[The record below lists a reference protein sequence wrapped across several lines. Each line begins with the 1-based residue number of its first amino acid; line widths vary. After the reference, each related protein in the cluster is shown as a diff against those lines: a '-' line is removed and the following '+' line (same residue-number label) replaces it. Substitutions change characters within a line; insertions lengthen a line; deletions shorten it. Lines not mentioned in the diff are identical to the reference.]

1 MAVYKRNYKRY
12 DGPITDARWRF
23 TILPRYAFRSVFESR
38 LFQSFFTVC
47 FVPSLVALGIVYV
60 RANTGILETAGLA
73 NGQAVAQALAI
84 NSTFF
89 LTLFRVQTFL
99 TFILGM
105 FLGPGLVSPDLVNNA
120 LPLYLSRP
128 FSRYEY
134 VIGKLCVVAA
144 LASLIT
150 WVPGLLIFF
159 VQSNL
164 EAGWM
169 MSHLRIAFAIFAGS
183 WLWILLVALLG
194 LAASA
199 WVKLKPLA
207 AASMFGVFFVAAAFG
222 ELSHEIL
229 GLSRQ
234 WGMLMDITE
243 VMNMIWNWLF
253 DGVTEYRTLPVWTG
267 FVSIG
272 FFYSASIFML
282 WKKIRACEVVR

>member
-1 MAVYKRNYKRY
+1 MAVYKRHYKRY
-12 DGPITDARWRF
+12 EGPATNPRWRF
-23 TILPRYAFRSVFESR
+23 TILPRYSFKSVFESR
-38 LFQSFFTVC
+38 MFLTFFIAC
-47 FVPSLVALGIVYV
+47 FVPSVIALALVYL
-60 RANTGILETAGLA
+60 RANTGVLQSAGIGDASELTK
-73 NGQAVAQALAI
+73 ALAI
-84 NSTFF
+84 DTTFF

-120 LPLYLSRP
+120 LPLYLSHP

-134 VIGKLCVVAA
+134 VLGKLCVVGT

-150 WVPGLLIFF
+150 WVPGLLIFL

-164 EAGWM
+164 EPGWM
-169 MSHLRIAFAIFAGS
+169 ASHLRIAFAIFAGS
-183 WLWILLVALLG
+183 LLWIGLVALLG

-207 AASMFGVFFVAAAFG
+207 AAAMFGVFFVAAAFG
-222 ELSHEIL
+222 ELSHEIM

-253 DGVTEYRTLPVWTG
+253 DGTTVYRTLPVWTG
-267 FVSIG
+267 FASIG
-272 FFYSASIFML
+272 FFYSVSLFML

>member
-12 DGPITDARWRF
+12 DGPVTNPRWRF
-23 TILPRYAFRSVFESR
+23 AILPRYSFKSVFESR
-38 LFQSFFTVC
+38 LFQSFFTAC
-47 FVPSLVALGIVYV
+47 FVPSLVALAIIYI
-60 RANTGILETAGLA
+60 RANGSILQTAGLA
-73 NGQAVAQALAI
+73 NADGLTRALSI
-84 NSTFF
+84 DTTFF
-89 LTLFRVQTFL
+89 YTLLRVQTFL

-134 VIGKLCVVAA
+134 VVGKLCVVAA

-150 WVPGLLIFF
+150 WVPGLIIFF

-164 EAGWM
+164 EPGWM
-169 MSHLRIAFAIFAGS
+169 FAHLRIAVAIFAGS
-183 WLWILLVALLG
+183 WIWILLVALLG

-207 AASMFGVFFVAAAFG
+207 AATMFGVFFVAAAFG

-229 GLSRQ
+229 GLDRE

-253 DGVTEYRTLPVWTG
+253 DGTTVYRTLPVWTG
-267 FVSIG
+267 FLSIG
-272 FFYSASIFML
+272 FFYFVSIFML